1 MVEQWSFPMKSFIEW
16 CQHYGYDPSN
26 PDAKSDYQKYLE
38 QLALFR
44 SILDKDTEA
53 KTDDRKQN

>member
-1 MVEQWSFPMKSFIEW
+1 MKSFIEW
-16 CQHYGYDPSN
+16 CQHYGYDPAS

-38 QLALFR
+38 QSALFR
-44 SILDKDTEA
+44 SVLDKDTNA